1 LGETP
6 TDRIK
11 REEKI
16 SMRKMTS
23 RLILGSILGLIIG
36 LIISP
41 QIEKL
46 LSSGSMVVKGNLTYA
61 SAGDPSA
68 SGRDPE
74 GYYVTARTRFYI
86 DTARSDLVG
95 KVVST
100 KGALKIICG
109 SDLYPCYPLI
119 QAKSVAEVIDR

>member
-1 LGETP
+1 
-6 TDRIK
+6 
-11 REEKI
+11 
-16 SMRKMTS
+16 MRKMTIG
-23 RLILGSILGLIIG
+23 LILGSLFGFIVG

-46 LSSGSMVVKGNLTYA
+46 LSPGSIVVKGNLTYA

-86 DTARSDLVG
+86 ETARSTLVG

-109 SDLYPCYPLI
+109 SDLYSCYPLI
-119 QAKSVAEVIDR
+119 QAESLQEVIDR